1 MSDETVRLI
10 EKTADDLFAAESE
23 TARAALAEGAWPERL
38 WQTFA
43 ETGLAQAA
51 LPEEAGGAGVVAGLA
66 VLRAAGRHAAPIPV
80 AETMV
85 GTLLCHAASIEAP
98 AGPLSVHAL
107 PDGAGVGGVTTLP
120 RVPWARF
127 VSTVVVAAPGEGL
140 ASCKP
145 VDIGEGANLAG
156 EPRDDVTLAGP
167 PDRFVSCPPEVDGFA
182 LMALARAAQLRGAM
196 EHVLAMSVGYAQ
208 DRVQFGRPLA
218 RFQAIQ
224 HYLAEIAGEAAAT
237 GAAVDAAPQAGTPF
251 AFAAAKSRASQAAG
265 TVARLAHQVHGAIGY
280 TAEHDL
286 HIWTKR
292 LWAWRDECGN
302 EAHWWQVLG
311 AETARG
317 GGAALW
323 PTMVAASGSAVE
335 EAASGGAV
343 EEAAS
348 GSAVEEAASGS
359 AAVEEGGSP

>member
-10 EKTADDLFAAESE
+10 EQTADDLFAAESE
-23 TARAALAEGAWPERL
+23 AARAVLAEGAWPEQL

-51 LPEEAGGAGVVAGLA
+51 LPEEAGGAGIAAGLA
-66 VLRAAGRHAAPIPV
+66 VLRAAGRHAAPIPA

-85 GTLLCHAASIEAP
+85 GRLLCHAAGKEVP
-98 AGPLSVHAL
+98 DGPLTVSASSTGQGST
-107 PDGAGVGGVTTLP
+107 DSAALP

-127 VSTVVVAAPGEGL
+127 ASVVVIAPADGGL
-140 ASCKP
+140 ALYRP
-145 VDIGEGANLAG
+145 IGVIEGANLAG

-167 PDRFVSCPPEVDGFA
+167 PDRFATLPPEADGFA

-196 EHVLAMSVGYAQ
+196 EHVLAMSVGYAH

-237 GAAVDAAPQAGTPF
+237 GAAVDAAAEAGTPF
-251 AFAAAKSRASQAAG
+251 AFAAAKARASQAAG

-280 TAEHDL
+280 TVEHDL
-286 HIWTKR
+286 HHWTTR

-302 EAHWWQVLG
+302 EAHWWRVLG

-323 PTMVAASGSAVE
+323 PTMVTAG
-335 EAASGGAV
+335 GGA
-343 EEAAS
+343 AA
-348 GSAVEEAASGS
+348 
-359 AAVEEGGSP
+359 EEGVSP

>member
-1 MSDETVRLI
+1 MSDETARLV
-10 EKTADDLFAAESE
+10 ERTADDLFAAESE
-23 TARAALAEGAWPERL
+23 AAREALAEGAWPERL

-51 LPEEAGGAGVVAGLA
+51 LPEEAGGAGLSAGLA
-66 VLRAAGRHAAPIPV
+66 VLRATGRRAAPIPV

-85 GTLLCHAASIEAP
+85 GTLLCHLAGIAVP
-98 AGPLSVHAL
+98 AGPLTVCVPAAVRRETDSAAL
-107 PDGAGVGGVTTLP
+107 Q

-127 VSTVVVAAPGEGL
+127 AAVVVIASSGGGL
-140 ASCKP
+140 ALYRPFDVS
-145 VDIGEGANLAG
+145 EGANLAG
-156 EPRDDVTLAGP
+156 EPRDDVTAAVPLSAG
-167 PDRFVSCPPEVDGFA
+167 EVRPRTVDPVA

-196 EHVLAMSVGYAQ
+196 EQVLAMSLRYAQ
-208 DRVQFGRPLA
+208 ERVQFGRPLA

-224 HYLAEIAGEAAAT
+224 HHLAEMAGEAAAT
-237 GAAVDAAPQAGTPF
+237 GAAVDAAAEAGTPF
-251 AFAAAKSRASQAAG
+251 AYAAAKARASQAAG

-311 AETARG
+311 TEAAQA

-323 PTMVAASGSAVE
+323 PAMVAA
-335 EAASGGAV
+335 GGTA
-343 EEAAS
+343 E
-348 GSAVEEAASGS
+348 
-359 AAVEEGGSP
+359 EEGERP

>member
-10 EKTADDLFAAESE
+10 EQTADDLFGAESDG
-23 TARAALAEGAWPERL
+23 ARATLAEGSWPERL
-38 WQTFA
+38 WQAFA

-51 LPEEAGGAGVVAGLA
+51 LPEEAGGAGLAAGLA
-66 VLRAAGRHAAPIPV
+66 VLRAAGRHAAPIPA

-85 GTLLCHAASIEAP
+85 GTLLCHAAGIEAP
-98 AGPLSVHAL
+98 GGPHTVSASSTGQGNS
-107 PDGAGVGGVTTLP
+107 DSAAQP

-127 VSTVVVAAPGEGL
+127 ASVVVIANPGGRLALYRPVGVTEGT
-140 ASCKP
+140 
-145 VDIGEGANLAG
+145 NLAG
-156 EPRDDVTLAGP
+156 EPRDDVTQGQPLSGGDVLP
-167 PDRFVSCPPEVDGFA
+167 PAVNAVA

-196 EHVLAMSVGYAQ
+196 ERVLAMSVGYAH

-224 HYLAEIAGEAAAT
+224 HYLAEMAGEAAAT
-237 GAAVDAAPQAGTPF
+237 GAAVDAAAEAGTPF
-251 AFAAAKSRASQAAG
+251 AFAAAKARASQAAG

-280 TAEHDL
+280 TVEHDL

-323 PTMVAASGSAVE
+323 PAIVAAG
-335 EAASGGAV
+335 
-343 EEAAS
+343 
-348 GSAVEEAASGS
+348 GS
-359 AAVEEGGSP
+359 AAEEGDRP

>member
-1 MSDETVRLI
+1 MSDETARLV
-10 EKTADDLFAAESE
+10 EQTADDLFAAESE
-23 TARAALAEGAWPERL
+23 GARAEFAEGSWPERL
-38 WQTFA
+38 WKTFA

-51 LPEEAGGAGVVAGLA
+51 LPEESGGAGLAAGLA
-66 VLRAAGRHAAPIPV
+66 VLRAAGRHAAPIPA

-85 GTLLCHAASIEAP
+85 GGLLCHAAGIEAP
-98 AGPLSVHAL
+98 DGPLTVHVP
-107 PDGAGVGGVTTLP
+107 PDGRGVGDAAALP

-127 VSTVVVAAPGEGL
+127 VSAVVVATPGEGL

-145 VDIGEGANLAG
+145 VDISEGANLAG

-167 PDRFVSCPPEVDGFA
+167 PARFVALPPEVDGFA
-182 LMALARAAQLRGAM
+182 LMALARAAQLRGGM
-196 EHVLAMSVGYAQ
+196 EQVLAMSVGYAH

-224 HYLAEIAGEAAAT
+224 HHLAEMAGEAAAT
-237 GAAVDAAPQAGTPF
+237 GAAVDAAAEAGTPF
-251 AFAAAKSRASQAAG
+251 AFAAAKARASQAAG

-280 TAEHDL
+280 TAEYDL

-323 PTMVAASGSAVE
+323 PTIVAASGSA
-335 EAASGGAV
+335 AA
-343 EEAAS
+343 
-348 GSAVEEAASGS
+348 
-359 AAVEEGGSP
+359 EGDRP